1 MAIGAT
7 QSTVE
12 DVRRT
17 PLELAAVATAAVPGL
32 APTATA
38 YSPDDDADFDSA
50 LLLDAEGKR
59 WRVRSPRHPEAST
72 RLETEFMVL
81 RAFAPAIRAELP
93 FHVPT
98 IAGTVRQGALT
109 TFVYAHLQ
117 GSTLSIDELSAGS
130 PALAREIG
138 NALAAIHDLP
148 LALVNNADL
157 PSYSANEF
165 RQRKLNELDQAATT
179 GKIPATLLR
188 RWEHALEDV
197 ALWRFNPS
205 VVHGDLH
212 EDNLMVQDDTVT
224 ALTGWTDLRI
234 GDPADDFAWLVASNE
249 ASFVEA
255 VLGRYTEAR
264 RDTPDAHLLRRA
276 ALLAEFA
283 LAQYLVKAMAV
294 GHDDMT
300 SEAVSMLQSL
310 ADDIE
315 EQARHDEAV
324 LAAEQAAAAE
334 AEGAALQEA
343 ANHSNN
349 VRQPAVTVVAIPDA
363 GTSVPAPS
371 LPPTSSKEAPRAGL
385 PDAEAPD
392 NEEPGKEAP
401 DNETPDKGAA
411 SDADAETVSNKVAD
425 ESSPRSQDDASTAAL
440 NVVNVTPLHAGER
453 S

>member
-1 MAIGAT
+1 MATGRT

-12 DVRRT
+12 SVRRT
-17 PLELAAVATAAVPGL
+17 PLELAAIATAAVPGL
-32 APTATA
+32 APTAAA

-117 GSTLSIDELSAGS
+117 GSTLSIEELSAGT
-130 PALAREIG
+130 PELAREVG
-138 NALAAIHDLP
+138 TALAAIHDLP
-148 LALVNNADL
+148 LTLVINADL

-255 VLGRYTEAR
+255 VLRNYTEAR
-264 RDTPDAHLLRRA
+264 RDAPDAHLIRRA

-283 LAQYLVKAMAV
+283 LAQYLVKAVAA
-294 GHDDMT
+294 GHQSMT
-300 SEAVSMLQSL
+300 AEAESMLQSL
-310 ADDIE
+310 ADDID
-315 EQARHDEAV
+315 EQMRRDKE
-324 LAAEQAAAAE
+324 AAE
-334 AEGAALQEA
+334 AAENEA
-343 ANHSNN
+343 AELRASDPTMG
-349 VRQPAVTVVAIPDA
+349 VPAVSVAAIPDA
-363 GTSVPAPS
+363 TGSASSSDEDTEAAP
-371 LPPTSSKEAPRAGL
+371 GY
-385 PDAEAPD
+385 
-392 NEEPGKEAP
+392 
-401 DNETPDKGAA
+401 
-411 SDADAETVSNKVAD
+411 
-425 ESSPRSQDDASTAAL
+425 DDTSTAAIS
-440 NVVNVTPLHAGER
+440 VVNVTPLRAAER

>member
-1 MAIGAT
+1 M
-7 QSTVE
+7 
-12 DVRRT
+12 RRT
-17 PLELAAVATAAVPGL
+17 PLELAAIATAAVPGL

-38 YSPDDDADFDSA
+38 FSPDDDADFDSA

-117 GSTLSIDELSAGS
+117 GAMLSIDELSAGT
-130 PALAREIG
+130 PALAHEIG
-138 NALAAIHDLP
+138 TALAAIHDLP
-148 LALVNNADL
+148 LTLVTNADL

-197 ALWRFNPS
+197 ALWRFNTS

-249 ASFVEA
+249 PSFVAA
-255 VLGRYTEAR
+255 VLNQYTKAR
-264 RDTPDAHLLRRA
+264 REAPDAHLLRRA

-283 LAQYLVKAMAV
+283 LAQYLVKAMAA
-294 GHDDMT
+294 GHHSMT
-300 SEAVSMLQSL
+300 AEAESMLATL
-310 ADDIE
+310 ADDID
-315 EQARHDEAV
+315 EQARRQQ
-324 LAAEQAAAAE
+324 AAEAAAAE
-334 AEGAALQEA
+334 TAAEYEA
-343 ANHSNN
+343 GQASAS
-349 VRQPAVTVVAIPDA
+349 RQPAVSVAAIPDA
-363 GTSVPAPS
+363 GPAVVVAAIPNAEPIESPKEPS
-371 LPPTSSKEAPRAGL
+371 PIVESERQAA
-385 PDAEAPD
+385 AED
-392 NEEPGKEAP
+392 GEST
-401 DNETPDKGAA
+401 DDSQFLD
-411 SDADAETVSNKVAD
+411 SDADDPSD
-425 ESSPRSQDDASTAAL
+425 HDDTSTAAIS
-440 NVVNVTPLHAGER
+440 VVNVTPLPVAER

>member
-1 MAIGAT
+1 M
-7 QSTVE
+7 
-12 DVRRT
+12 RRT
-17 PLELAAVATAAVPGL
+17 PLELAAIATAAVPGF

-50 LLLDAEGKR
+50 SLLDAEGKR

-81 RAFAPAIRAELP
+81 RAFAPAVRAELP

-117 GSTLSIDELSAGS
+117 GSVLSIEELSASS
-130 PALAREIG
+130 PALAKEIG
-138 NALAAIHDLP
+138 TALAAVHDLP
-148 LALVNNADL
+148 LSLVINADL

-197 ALWRFNPS
+197 ALWRFNTS

-224 ALTGWTDLRI
+224 AVTGWTDLRI

-249 ASFVEA
+249 TSFVEA
-255 VLGRYTEAR
+255 VLAHYTEAR
-264 RDTPDAHLLRRA
+264 RETPDAHLLRRA

-283 LAQYLVKAMAV
+283 LAQYLVKAMAA
-294 GHDDMT
+294 GHQSMT
-300 SEAVSMLQSL
+300 AEAESMLQSL
-310 ADDIE
+310 ASDIE
-315 EQARHDEAV
+315 EQARLDEEAE
-324 LAAEQAAAAE
+324 AAEKEIAEHQAAMAA
-334 AEGAALQEA
+334 AQ
-343 ANHSNN
+343 
-349 VRQPAVTVVAIPDA
+349 QPAVSVVAIPDA
-363 GTSVPAPS
+363 GPTVSVAAIPAAE
-371 LPPTSSKEAPRAGL
+371 PTAEGSTDSTDPAASADSDRAG
-385 PDAEAPD
+385 
-392 NEEPGKEAP
+392 
-401 DNETPDKGAA
+401 
-411 SDADAETVSNKVAD
+411 SDA
-425 ESSPRSQDDASTAAL
+425 SSDHDDTSTAAIS
-440 NVVNVTPLHAGER
+440 VVTPLHTADR

>member
-1 MAIGAT
+1 M
-7 QSTVE
+7 
-12 DVRRT
+12 
-17 PLELAAVATAAVPGL
+17 PGL
-32 APTATA
+32 APTAAA

-50 LLLDAEGKR
+50 LLFDAEGKR

-117 GSTLSIDELSAGS
+117 GSTLSIEELSAGS
-130 PALAREIG
+130 PSLAREVG
-138 NALAAIHDLP
+138 TALAAIHDLP
-148 LALVNNADL
+148 LTLVINADL

-212 EDNLMVQDDTVT
+212 EDNLMVHDDTVT

-255 VLGRYTEAR
+255 VLTHYTQAR
-264 RDTPDAHLLRRA
+264 RDVPDAHLLRRA

-283 LAQYLVKAMAV
+283 LAQYLVKAMAA
-294 GHDDMT
+294 GHQSMT
-300 SEAVSMLQSL
+300 AEAESMLQTL
-310 ADDIE
+310 ADDIDQQMRRDE
-315 EQARHDEAV
+315 E
-324 LAAEQAAAAE
+324 AAQAAHE
-334 AEGAALQEA
+334 AALDTAPDSPVSLPAVSVSPVNVLDGNAPA
-343 ANHSNN
+343 AN
-349 VRQPAVTVVAIPDA
+349 VPAVSVAAIPEEPNSADAGNNDA
-363 GTSVPAPS
+363 GT
-371 LPPTSSKEAPRAGL
+371 TSGSE
-385 PDAEAPD
+385 D
-392 NEEPGKEAP
+392 
-401 DNETPDKGAA
+401 T
-411 SDADAETVSNKVAD
+411 
-425 ESSPRSQDDASTAAL
+425 STAAIS
-440 NVVNVTPLHAGER
+440 VVNVTPLRAAER

>member
-1 MAIGAT
+1 MATGRT

-12 DVRRT
+12 NVRRT
-17 PLELAAVATAAVPGL
+17 PLELAAIATAAVPGL
-32 APTATA
+32 SPTAAA

-50 LLLDAEGKR
+50 LLLDEDGKR

-72 RLETEFMVL
+72 RLETEYMVL

-109 TFVYAHLQ
+109 TFVYAHMQ
-117 GSTLSIDELSAGS
+117 GSVLSIEELSAGS
-130 PALAREIG
+130 PALAREVG
-138 NALAAIHDLP
+138 AALAAVHDLP
-148 LALVNNADL
+148 LTLVTNADL

-212 EDNLMVQDDTVT
+212 EDNLMVQEDTVT

-249 ASFVEA
+249 ATFVEA
-255 VLGRYTEAR
+255 VLSHYTHAR
-264 RDTPDAHLLRRA
+264 RELPDAHLLRRA

-283 LAQYLVKAMAV
+283 LAQYLVKAMAA
-294 GHDDMT
+294 GHQSMT
-300 SEAVSMLQSL
+300 AEAESMLQTL
-310 ADDIE
+310 ADDIDEQVRRE
-315 EQARHDEAV
+315 EEAAEAV
-324 LAAEQAAAAE
+324 AEAAAE
-334 AEGAALQEA
+334 DEAAKYEAAKYEAAKYEVAELKTSDTPEDKPAVSVAAIPEAESESSAEGD
-343 ANHSNN
+343 SG
-349 VRQPAVTVVAIPDA
+349 R
-363 GTSVPAPS
+363 TSVH
-371 LPPTSSKEAPRAGL
+371 
-385 PDAEAPD
+385 
-392 NEEPGKEAP
+392 
-401 DNETPDKGAA
+401 
-411 SDADAETVSNKVAD
+411 
-425 ESSPRSQDDASTAAL
+425 DDTSTAAIS
-440 NVVNVTPLHAGER
+440 VVPVTPLHAAER
-453 S
+453 H

>member
-1 MAIGAT
+1 MARGHT

-12 DVRRT
+12 NVRRT
-17 PLELAAVATAAVPGL
+17 PLELAAIATAAVPGL
-32 APTATA
+32 APTAAA

-59 WRVRSPRHPEAST
+59 WRVRSPRHPEASA

-98 IAGTVRQGALT
+98 IAGTVQQGALT

-117 GSTLSIDELSAGS
+117 GSVLSIEELSAGS
-130 PALAREIG
+130 PDLAREVG
-138 NALAAIHDLP
+138 TALAAIHDLP
-148 LALVNNADL
+148 LTLVINADL

-224 ALTGWTDLRI
+224 ALTGWTDVRI

-255 VLGRYTEAR
+255 VLTHYTQAR
-264 RDTPDAHLLRRA
+264 RDVPDAHLLRRA

-283 LAQYLVKAMAV
+283 LAQYLVKAMAA
-294 GHDDMT
+294 GHRSMT
-300 SEAVSMLQSL
+300 AEAESMLQSL
-310 ADDIE
+310 ADDIDDSMRRDE
-315 EQARHDEAV
+315 EAAK
-324 LAAEQAAAAE
+324 AAEHE
-334 AEGAALQEA
+334 AALRGA
-343 ANHSNN
+343 SDSSAG
-349 VRQPAVTVVAIPDA
+349 VPAVSVAAIPDA
-363 GTSVPAPS
+363 GKSTAS
-371 LPPTSSKEAPRAGL
+371 
-385 PDAEAPD
+385 PD
-392 NEEPGKEAP
+392 
-401 DNETPDKGAA
+401 
-411 SDADAETVSNKVAD
+411 S
-425 ESSPRSQDDASTAAL
+425 DASTTPGYDDTSTAAIS
-440 NVVNVTPLHAGER
+440 VVSVTPLSAAER

>member
-1 MAIGAT
+1 M
-7 QSTVE
+7 
-12 DVRRT
+12 RRT

-98 IAGTVRQGALT
+98 VAGTVRQGALT

-130 PALAREIG
+130 PALARDIG

-179 GKIPATLLR
+179 GRIPAILLR

-249 ASFVEA
+249 SSFVEA
-255 VLGRYTEAR
+255 VLSRYTEAR

-294 GHDDMT
+294 GHEDMT

-310 ADDIE
+310 ADDIQ
-315 EQARHDEAV
+315 EQARHDQAV

-334 AEGAALQEA
+334 AEAEKAALQDA
-343 ANHSNN
+343 SNHSIHTQ
-349 VRQPAVTVVAIPDA
+349 QPAVTVVAIPDA
-363 GTSVPAPS
+363 GTSVSATPLA
-371 LPPTSSKEAPRAGL
+371 PTSSKDVPHAGL
-385 PDAEAPD
+385 PDAQAPGKDAPD
-392 NEEPGKEAP
+392 KEAPGKEA
-401 DNETPDKGAA
+401 A
-411 SDADAETVSNKVAD
+411 SGPDAET
-425 ESSPRSQDDASTAAL
+425 RSDKLAEEPTSRPQDDASTAAL

>member
-1 MAIGAT
+1 MAMGAT

-98 IAGTVRQGALT
+98 VAGTVRQGALT

-130 PALAREIG
+130 PALARDIG

-179 GKIPATLLR
+179 GKIPAILLR

-249 ASFVEA
+249 SSFVEA
-255 VLGRYTEAR
+255 VLSRYTEAR

-294 GHDDMT
+294 GQEDMT

-315 EQARHDEAV
+315 EQARQDEAV

-334 AEGAALQEA
+334 AEAESAALQGA
-343 ANHSNN
+343 SKQQATTQ
-349 VRQPAVTVVAIPDA
+349 QPAVTVVPIPDA
-363 GTSVPAPS
+363 GTSVPVTP
-371 LPPTSSKEAPRAGL
+371 LPPTSSKEVPHVGV
-385 PDAEAPD
+385 PDAEAP
-392 NEEPGKEAP
+392 GKEAAGK
-401 DNETPDKGAA
+401 EAA
-411 SDADAETVSNKVAD
+411 SDADAGTASDKVAE
-425 ESSPRSQDDASTAAL
+425 ESTSRPQDDASTAAL

>member
-1 MAIGAT
+1 MATGRS

-12 DVRRT
+12 KVRRT
-17 PLELAAVATAAVPGL
+17 PLELAAIATAAVPGL
-32 APTATA
+32 APTAAA

-117 GSTLSIDELSAGS
+117 GSVLSIEELSAGS
-130 PALAREIG
+130 STLAREVG
-138 NALAAIHDLP
+138 TALAAIHDLP
-148 LALVNNADL
+148 LPLVINADL

-255 VLGRYTEAR
+255 VLSHYTQTR
-264 RDTPDAHLLRRA
+264 RDVPDAHLLRRA

-283 LAQYLVKAMAV
+283 LAQYLVKAMAA
-294 GHDDMT
+294 GHQSMT
-300 SEAVSMLQSL
+300 AEAEAMLQTL
-310 ADDIE
+310 ADDIDEQVRRDE
-315 EQARHDEAV
+315 E
-324 LAAEQAAAAE
+324 AAQSAE
-334 AEGAALQEA
+334 QEA
-343 ANHSNN
+343 ALLAVSASPADI
-349 VRQPAVTVVAIPDA
+349 PAVSVAAIPA
-363 GTSVPAPS
+363 
-371 LPPTSSKEAPRAGL
+371 
-385 PDAEAPD
+385 
-392 NEEPGKEAP
+392 
-401 DNETPDKGAA
+401 
-411 SDADAETVSNKVAD
+411 AD
-425 ESSPRSQDDASTAAL
+425 ESESSGEADAGGTSGYDDTSTAAIS
-440 NVVNVTPLHAGER
+440 VVSVTPLRPAER

>member
-1 MAIGAT
+1 MATGRAH
-7 QSTVE
+7 STVE
-12 DVRRT
+12 NVRRT
-17 PLELAAVATAAVPGL
+17 PLELAAIATAAVPGL

-81 RAFAPAIRAELP
+81 RAFAPATRAELP

-117 GSTLSIDELSAGS
+117 GSMLSIEELSAGS
-130 PALAREIG
+130 PALAQEIG
-138 NALAAIHDLP
+138 TALAAIHDLP
-148 LALVNNADL
+148 LTLVTNADL

-197 ALWRFNPS
+197 ALWRFNTS

-212 EDNLMVQDDTVT
+212 EDNLMVQDDSVT

-249 ASFVEA
+249 SSFVEA
-255 VLGRYTEAR
+255 VLGQYTRAR
-264 RDTPDAHLLRRA
+264 RETPDVHLLRRA

-283 LAQYLVKAMAV
+283 LAQYLVKAMAA
-294 GHDDMT
+294 GHQSMT
-300 SEAVSMLQSL
+300 AEAESMLQTLS
-310 ADDIE
+310 DDID
-315 EQARHDEAV
+315 EQARRDAAQAAEDEAAADE
-324 LAAEQAAAAE
+324 AAEFQASEAAA
-334 AEGAALQEA
+334 GQ
-343 ANHSNN
+343 
-349 VRQPAVTVVAIPDA
+349 QPAVSVTAIPDA
-363 GTSVPAPS
+363 G
-371 LPPTSSKEAPRAGL
+371 PTVTVAAIP
-385 PDAEAPD
+385 
-392 NEEPGKEAP
+392 
-401 DNETPDKGAA
+401 TA
-411 SDADAETVSNKVAD
+411 SDTHD
-425 ESSPRSQDDASTAAL
+425 ESVETQHEPSPKSSLKENSESESATGDRTAERPAQTVVNDSPGVVDHDDTSTASI
-440 NVVNVTPLHAGER
+440 NVVNVTPLHAAER

>member
-1 MAIGAT
+1 M
-7 QSTVE
+7 
-12 DVRRT
+12 RRT
-17 PLELAAVATAAVPGL
+17 PLELAAIATAAVPGL

-117 GSTLSIDELSAGS
+117 GSLLSIEELSAS
-130 PALAREIG
+130 SQALAKEIG
-138 NALAAIHDLP
+138 AALAAVHDLP
-148 LALVNNADL
+148 LSLVTNADL

-197 ALWRFNPS
+197 ALWRFNTS

-224 ALTGWTDLRI
+224 AITGWTDLRI

-249 ASFVEA
+249 SSFVEA
-255 VLGRYTEAR
+255 VLTHYTQAR
-264 RDTPDAHLLRRA
+264 RETPDAHLLRRA

-283 LAQYLVKAMAV
+283 LAQYLVKAMAA
-294 GHDDMT
+294 GHQSMT
-300 SEAVSMLQSL
+300 AEAESMLQAL
-310 ADDIE
+310 ASDIE
-315 EQARHDEAV
+315 EQARLDEE
-324 LAAEQAAAAE
+324 AEAAAKELAE
-334 AEGAALQEA
+334 HQAEMAAD
-343 ANHSNN
+343 
-349 VRQPAVTVVAIPDA
+349 RQPAVSVVPIPDA
-363 GTSVPAPS
+363 GP
-371 LPPTSSKEAPRAGL
+371 
-385 PDAEAPD
+385 
-392 NEEPGKEAP
+392 
-401 DNETPDKGAA
+401 
-411 SDADAETVSNKVAD
+411 TVSVAAIPPA
-425 ESSPRSQDDASTAAL
+425 ESTAEASTAAGDQAPSVDAAGTDVSSDHDDTSTAAIS
-440 NVVNVTPLHAGER
+440 VVTVTPLHAADR

>member
-1 MAIGAT
+1 MAMGAT

-72 RLETEFMVL
+72 RIETEFMVL

-98 IAGTVRQGALT
+98 VAGTVRQGALT

-130 PALAREIG
+130 PALARDIG

-179 GKIPATLLR
+179 GKIPAILLR

-255 VLGRYTEAR
+255 VLSRYTEAR

-294 GHDDMT
+294 GHEDMT
-300 SEAVSMLQSL
+300 TEAVSMLQSL

-315 EQARHDEAV
+315 EQARQDEAV
-324 LAAEQAAAAE
+324 LAAEAW
-334 AEGAALQEA
+334 
-343 ANHSNN
+343 
-349 VRQPAVTVVAIPDA
+349 R
-363 GTSVPAPS
+363 
-371 LPPTSSKEAPRAGL
+371 
-385 PDAEAPD
+385 
-392 NEEPGKEAP
+392 
-401 DNETPDKGAA
+401 
-411 SDADAETVSNKVAD
+411 
-425 ESSPRSQDDASTAAL
+425 
-440 NVVNVTPLHAGER
+440 
-453 S
+453 

>member
-1 MAIGAT
+1 M
-7 QSTVE
+7 
-12 DVRRT
+12 RRT
-17 PLELAAVATAAVPGL
+17 PLELAAIATAAVPGL
-32 APTATA
+32 APTAAA

-50 LLLDAEGKR
+50 LLFDAEGKR

-117 GSTLSIDELSAGS
+117 GSTLSIEELSAGS
-130 PALAREIG
+130 PSLAREVG
-138 NALAAIHDLP
+138 TALAAIHDLP
-148 LALVNNADL
+148 LTLVINADL

-255 VLGRYTEAR
+255 VLAHYTQAR
-264 RDTPDAHLLRRA
+264 RDVPDAHLLRRA

-283 LAQYLVKAMAV
+283 LAQYLVKAMAA
-294 GHDDMT
+294 GHQSMT
-300 SEAVSMLQSL
+300 AEAESMLQTL
-310 ADDIE
+310 ADDIDQQMRRDE
-315 EQARHDEAV
+315 E
-324 LAAEQAAAAE
+324 AAQAAHE
-334 AEGAALQEA
+334 AALDTA
-343 ANHSNN
+343 PDSP
-349 VRQPAVTVVAIPDA
+349 VSLPAVSVAPVHVLDGNAPAGNVPAVSVAAIPEEPNPADAGNNDA
-363 GTSVPAPS
+363 GT
-371 LPPTSSKEAPRAGL
+371 TSG
-385 PDAEAPD
+385 
-392 NEEPGKEAP
+392 
-401 DNETPDKGAA
+401 
-411 SDADAETVSNKVAD
+411 SDDT
-425 ESSPRSQDDASTAAL
+425 STAAIS
-440 NVVNVTPLHAGER
+440 VVNVTPLRAAER

>member
-1 MAIGAT
+1 M
-7 QSTVE
+7 
-12 DVRRT
+12 RKT

-38 YSPDDDADFDSA
+38 YSPDDADFDSA

-72 RLETEFMVL
+72 RLETEFMIL

-98 IAGTVRQGALT
+98 VAGTVRQGDLT

-130 PALAREIG
+130 PDLAREIG
-138 NALAAIHDLP
+138 SALAAIHDLP

-212 EDNLMVQDDTVT
+212 EDNLMVQHEAVT
-224 ALTGWTDLRI
+224 AVTGWTDLRI

-249 ASFVEA
+249 APFIDA
-255 VLGRYTEAR
+255 VMARYTQVR
-264 RDTPDAHLLRRA
+264 RETPDSHLLRRA

-294 GHDDMT
+294 GHQEMT
-300 SEAVSMLQSL
+300 AEAEGMLQSL
-310 ADDIE
+310 AADID
-315 EQARHDEAV
+315 EQIRRE
-324 LAAEQAAAAE
+324 
-334 AEGAALQEA
+334 EA
-343 ANHSNN
+343 ARADAADGVDAGS
-349 VRQPAVTVVAIPDA
+349 VSGQPGDSTQLPSVSVAAIPDDGA
-363 GTSVPAPS
+363 ATQPAPS
-371 LPPTSSKEAPRAGL
+371 TESKAPAVSVAAI
-385 PDAEAPD
+385 PDSDGESPAQTR
-392 NEEPGKEAP
+392 
-401 DNETPDKGAA
+401 ETPEGSA
-411 SDADAETVSNKVAD
+411 SGSRVVEEAGKKD
-425 ESSPRSQDDASTAAL
+425 EASTAAIK
-440 NVVNVTPLHAGER
+440 VVNVTPLHAADR
-453 S
+453 A

>member
-1 MAIGAT
+1 M
-7 QSTVE
+7 
-12 DVRRT
+12 RRT
-17 PLELAAVATAAVPGL
+17 PLELAAIATAAVPGL
-32 APTATA
+32 APTAAA

-98 IAGTVRQGALT
+98 IAGTVRQGSLT

-117 GSTLSIDELSAGS
+117 GSTLSIEELSAGS
-130 PALAREIG
+130 SALAREVG
-138 NALAAIHDLP
+138 TALAAIHDLP
-148 LALVNNADL
+148 LPLVINADL

-249 ASFVEA
+249 ASFVES
-255 VLGRYTEAR
+255 VLSHYTHTR
-264 RDTPDAHLLRRA
+264 RDVPDAHLLRRA

-283 LAQYLVKAMAV
+283 LAQYLVKAMAA
-294 GHDDMT
+294 GHQSMT
-300 SEAVSMLQSL
+300 AEAEAMLQTL
-310 ADDIE
+310 ADDIDEQVRRDE
-315 EQARHDEAV
+315 EATRT
-324 LAAEQAAAAE
+324 AE
-334 AEGAALQEA
+334 QEA
-343 ANHSNN
+343 ALLTVSASPAGI
-349 VRQPAVTVVAIPDA
+349 PAVSVAAIPTEDE
-363 GTSVPAPS
+363 SEKS
-371 LPPTSSKEAPRAGL
+371 EEA
-385 PDAEAPD
+385 
-392 NEEPGKEAP
+392 
-401 DNETPDKGAA
+401 
-411 SDADAETVSNKVAD
+411 DADDT
-425 ESSPRSQDDASTAAL
+425 STAAIS
-440 NVVNVTPLHAGER
+440 VVSVTPLRPAER

>member
-1 MAIGAT
+1 M
-7 QSTVE
+7 
-12 DVRRT
+12 RRT
-17 PLELAAVATAAVPGL
+17 PLELAAIATAAVPGF

-38 YSPDDDADFDSA
+38 YSPDDEADFDSA
-50 LLLDAEGKR
+50 SLLDAEGKR

-81 RAFAPAIRAELP
+81 RAFAPAVRAELP

-117 GSTLSIDELSAGS
+117 GSVLSIEELSASS
-130 PALAREIG
+130 PALAKEIG
-138 NALAAIHDLP
+138 TALAAVHDLP
-148 LALVNNADL
+148 LSLVINADL

-197 ALWRFNPS
+197 ALWRFNTS

-224 ALTGWTDLRI
+224 AVTGWTDLRI

-249 ASFVEA
+249 TSFVEA
-255 VLGRYTEAR
+255 VLAHYTEAR
-264 RDTPDAHLLRRA
+264 RETPDAHLLRRA

-283 LAQYLVKAMAV
+283 LAQYLVKAMAA
-294 GHDDMT
+294 GHQSMT
-300 SEAVSMLQSL
+300 AEAESMLQSL
-310 ADDIE
+310 ASDIE
-315 EQARHDEAV
+315 EQARLDEEAE
-324 LAAEQAAAAE
+324 AAEKEIAEHQAAMAA
-334 AEGAALQEA
+334 AQ
-343 ANHSNN
+343 
-349 VRQPAVTVVAIPDA
+349 QPAVSVVAIPDA
-363 GTSVPAPS
+363 GPTVSVAAIPAAEPTAEGSTDSTDPS
-371 LPPTSSKEAPRAGL
+371 ASADSDRAG
-385 PDAEAPD
+385 
-392 NEEPGKEAP
+392 
-401 DNETPDKGAA
+401 
-411 SDADAETVSNKVAD
+411 SDA
-425 ESSPRSQDDASTAAL
+425 SSDHDDTSTAAIS
-440 NVVNVTPLHAGER
+440 VVTPLHTADR